1 VGISG
6 GNHLKCGLKY
16 SLKYSLKY
24 GLNDGAVK
32 KAAAVEGRRLS

>member
-6 GNHLKCGLKY
+6 GDHLKGG
-16 SLKYSLKY
+16 LKYSLKY

-32 KAAAVEGRRLS
+32 KAAAVEGRRFS